1 MSELLPGD
9 GVHEFL
15 EKFRNAKNFNSKEL
29 RLTIQE
35 AEQLATGISV
45 MVSRYKLMADKIILL
60 QDQLL
65 KAEDEVELDIN
76 GGNFK

>member
-35 AEQLATGISV
+35 AEQLAIGISL
-45 MVSRYKLMADKIILL
+45 MTSRYKQLSDRVIDL
-60 QDQLL
+60 QEQLL
-65 KAEDEVELDIN
+65 ASDDENEISIS
-76 GGNFK
+76 GGKFA

>member
-35 AEQLATGISV
+35 AEQLAIGISL
-45 MVSRYKLMADKIILL
+45 MTSRYKQLSDQVIEL
-60 QDQLL
+60 QEQLL
-65 KAEDEVELDIN
+65 NVGNEDELTIS
-76 GGNFK
+76 GGKF

>member
-35 AEQLATGISV
+35 AEQLAIGISL
-45 MVSRYKLMADKIILL
+45 MTSKYKQLADKVIEL
-60 QDQLL
+60 QEQLL
-65 KAEDEVELDIN
+65 VNDSEIDVS
-76 GGNFK
+76 GGKFT